1 MLLLLPP
8 HARALLLGH
17 TQQALSSRSSSS
29 SSSSRCSCRALRSS
43 GGLPTEGERRRSL
56 AIRQKLLQDLDA
68 QVPNLAR
75 CHFIEYFVLRC
86 ARSS

>member
-1 MLLLLPP
+1 MQGV
-8 HARALLLGH
+8 AE
-17 TQQALSSRSSSS
+17 
-29 SSSSRCSCRALRSS
+29 LR
-43 GGLPTEGERRRSL
+43 GLPTEGERRRSL